1 MVSELL
7 DAGPGRL
14 PVCARLAWWGTA
26 WLRGLVVTDQVLD
39 EVPGTGLLDA
49 LLECRRRGARGLAL
63 AWPLPG
69 HPIGLAGPPDLNT
82 VVLGHGQAVVAV
94 QAEVCVVPVAG
105 EDGVH
110 WEALRAHPAP
120 VLDLA
125 EADRDL
131 RHGIVAAATELAE
144 LDVARWRPELADELH
159 ELGAPMPV
167 SAPPGVPPR
176 AAAVAARALLADRIC
191 ALAAVDDG
199 AAVSA
204 VEQRLRGESLQR
216 LAVTARQALVAACC
230 PGGWPDLS
238 V

>member
-144 LDVARWRPELADELH
+144 LDVARWRPEFADELH

-167 SAPPGVPPR
+167 SAPPGVRREQPRWRHEHCWPIGSVPSRPSTTVPPCR
-176 AAAVAARALLADRIC
+176 PSSSGC
-191 ALAAVDDG
+191 
-199 AAVSA
+199 AVSRCN
-204 VEQRLRGESLQR
+204 VSR
-216 LAVTARQALVAACC
+216 
-230 PGGWPDLS
+230 
-238 V
+238 